1 MVNYYFKGVN
11 YMNLF
16 DKKVDRTRSH
26 CEKWDRYKNQDVI
39 PMWVADMDF
48 KSPQCIIDA
57 LQARV
62 EHGVFGY
69 TSVDDGTNQAVVDF
83 LARHYNW
90 KTDSNWIV
98 WLPGVVPGMNIACR
112 SVTTQ
117 DVIINTPIYP
127 HFVNAPQNA
136 KKNIIKVPLVE
147 KNNRWTI
154 DFEDFESKITSTCK
168 LFMFCNPYNPGGT
181 VFTKDEL
188 EKIAS
193 ICIKYDLTI
202 CSDEIHADLILNPK
216 AKHIPIASL
225 NEEIAKRSI
234 TLLAPSKTFNI
245 AGLQSSFAVIPDV
258 HVRKNFKRELAGL
271 SSEINL
277 LAITATRVAYT
288 SCDVWLEKLR
298 VYLANNLKV
307 IQDFISNEPKLKL
320 LDQDAT
326 YLAWIDVSALKLDN
340 PYEYFLSY
348 GVGLSEGDR
357 FGNENFVRLNF
368 GTTKVLLEEGLKRI
382 KIAIDNI

>member
-1 MVNYYFKGVN
+1 
-11 YMNLF
+11 MNLF
-16 DKKVDRTRSH
+16 DQKVDRTRSH
-26 CEKWDRYKNQDVI
+26 CEKWDKYKNQDVI

-57 LQARV
+57 LQIRV

-69 TSVDDGTNQAVVDF
+69 TGVDNGTNQAVVDF
-83 LARHYNW
+83 LTRHYNW
-90 KTDSNWIV
+90 KINSKWIV

-112 SVTTQ
+112 SVLTQ

-127 HFVNAPQNA
+127 HFVNAVQNA
-136 KKNIIKVPLVE
+136 NKNVIKVPLVE
-147 KNNRWTI
+147 RNNRWTI

-188 EKIAS
+188 EKVAD
-193 ICIKYDLTI
+193 ICIRHDLTI

-258 HVRKNFKRELAGL
+258 HVRKNFKRRLTGL
-271 SSEINL
+271 SSEINV

-288 SCDVWLEKLR
+288 SCDIWLEKLR
-298 VYLANNLKV
+298 AYLAQNLKMV
-307 IQDFISNEPKLKL
+307 QDFISNEPKLKL
-320 LDQDAT
+320 LNQDAT
-326 YLAWIDVSALKLDN
+326 YLAWIDVSALNLDN
-340 PYEYFLSY
+340 PYEYFLSH
-348 GVGLSEGDR
+348 GIGLSEGNG
-357 FGNENFVRLNF
+357 FGDENFVRLNF
-368 GTTKVLLEEGLKRI
+368 GTTKALLEEGLKRI